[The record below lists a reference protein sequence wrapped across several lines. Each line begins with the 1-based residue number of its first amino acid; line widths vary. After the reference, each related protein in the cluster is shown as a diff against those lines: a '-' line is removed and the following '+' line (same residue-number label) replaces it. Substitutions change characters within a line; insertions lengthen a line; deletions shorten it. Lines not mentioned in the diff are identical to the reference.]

1 MTFVRKDKV
10 NSIKEV
16 LDRLI
21 AYFENAP
28 KIECDRYPDY
38 PAEVGEALSLLPLDT
53 NYLENHEKIEG
64 KPYEEMTKDE
74 IATMMTF
81 LRRGER
87 FCDAFILGYVENGD
101 LLKLLLRLRELES
114 QK

>member
-10 NSIKEV
+10 NSVKEV
-16 LDRLI
+16 SDRLI
-21 AYFENAP
+21 AYFE
-28 KIECDRYPDY
+28 
-38 PAEVGEALSLLPLDT
+38 
-53 NYLENHEKIEG
+53 
-64 KPYEEMTKDE
+64 
-74 IATMMTF
+74 IATMTF
-81 LRRGER
+81 LCRGER